1 MFNFKLYNAGSVN
14 FPADHYQIIRI
25 VHEFVSHV
33 DGNQINL
40 KHAWFYRKKKI
51 ELHIKKTIP
60 C

>member
-1 MFNFKLYNAGSVN
+1 MFNFKLYNAN
-14 FPADHYQIIRI
+14 FPADRYQIIRI
-25 VHEFVSHV
+25 VDEFVSHV
-33 DGNQINL
+33 DGNQINNL